1 MAVNFEDIV
10 AQVKES
16 CNADQ
21 DFVDMMEEHREEI
34 ENCADENEALEK
46 ILEIMKDNLA
56 ELVAQRERADSEEAE
71 DTKIRLSAEE
81 EKYMQDATSAVEDF
95 LKSKEWHYS
104 TSKQRPDLTV
114 YSLGFA
120 MENCSLRARIYVEAN
135 PNVCR
140 VDAVLPIT
148 GEALYEYPL
157 CEKITKFNYMKRF
170 GSLKYDERDGEITY
184 EYSFLIGHQIYPD
197 ELNRY
202 LRAVLSSADD
212 AYAEIKKCCVG
223 RFKSKEVNEI
233 LTKVNALVEDISDD

>member
-1 MAVNFEDIV
+1 MKFDVEALLHELKDAGLFNQDI
-10 AQVKES
+10 
-16 CNADQ
+16 
-21 DFVDMMEEHREEI
+21 
-34 ENCADENEALEK
+34 ADEIRAHS
-46 ILEIMKDNLA
+46 A
-56 ELVAQRERADSEEAE
+56 ELDACSSEVEAQCKLMDILKEYAVRTGLEDDEE
-71 DTKIRLSAEE
+71 DEE
-81 EKYMQDATSAVEDF
+81 EPLKLTDEDQAYMDRATQSVEDF
-95 LKSKEWHYS
+95 LKSKNWRYS
-104 TSKQRPDLTV
+104 TRKQRPDLAV
-114 YSLGFA
+114 YELGFT

-157 CEKITKFNYMKRF
+157 CEKITNFNYMKRF